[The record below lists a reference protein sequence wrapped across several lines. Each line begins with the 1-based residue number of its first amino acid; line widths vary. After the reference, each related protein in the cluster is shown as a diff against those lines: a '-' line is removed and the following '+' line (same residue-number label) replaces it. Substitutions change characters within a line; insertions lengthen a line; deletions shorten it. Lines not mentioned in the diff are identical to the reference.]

1 MTKKKNTE
9 NDHYD
14 RLRRDVDQDLH
25 RPIVTF
31 LLSLITRFRDIAAFV
46 LQQAIFSTPPLVSPK
61 CPNVPLG
68 VGLMAFGL
76 RRAKMLR

>member
-25 RPIVTF
+25 RPITF

-46 LQQAIFSTPPLVSPK
+46 LQQAIFQPHL
-61 CPNVPLG
+61 
-68 VGLMAFGL
+68 
-76 RRAKMLR
+76 